1 MAMKRDTSKLGRVSV
16 EPEVR
21 ERRGE
26 RVLISISIQVRGLR
40 EDNTKV
46 DEGAEAIVVSRFGA
60 LLRMGEDGQRS
71 DRNEQS
77 LERRG
82 SFPRGL
88 DRRETTRRPLGHRR
102 RSRQPQGRLLGHP
115 VPGPKAEDL
124 AIQASSNS
132 MAVSI

>member
-1 MAMKRDTSKLGRVSV
+1 MKRDTSKLGRVSV

-60 LLRMGEDGQRS
+60 LLRMG
-71 DRNEQS
+71 S
-77 LERRG
+77 LLKMGSALTATNSLSKEEEVFRVAWIGERRPDG
-82 SFPRGL
+82 RWDIGVEAANPREDFWGIRFPAQKR
-88 DRRETTRRPLGHRR
+88 
-102 RSRQPQGRLLGHP
+102 
-115 VPGPKAEDL
+115 K
-124 AIQASSNS
+124 I
-132 MAVSI
+132 

>member
-1 MAMKRDTSKLGRVSV
+1 MKRDTSKLGRVSV

-60 LLRMGEDGQRS
+60 LLRMD
-71 DRNEQS
+71 S
-77 LERRG
+77 LLKMGSALTVTNSLSKEEEVFRVAWIGERRPDG
-82 SFPRGL
+82 RWDIGVEAANPREDFWGIRFPAQKR
-88 DRRETTRRPLGHRR
+88 
-102 RSRQPQGRLLGHP
+102 
-115 VPGPKAEDL
+115 K
-124 AIQASSNS
+124 I
-132 MAVSI
+132 

>member
-1 MAMKRDTSKLGRVSV
+1 MKRDTSKLGRVSV

-60 LLRMGEDGQRS
+60 LLRMD
-71 DRNEQS
+71 S
-77 LERRG
+77 LLKMGSALTVTNSLSKEEEVFRVAWIGERRPDDRWDIG
-82 SFPRGL
+82 VEAANPREDFWGIRFPAQKR
-88 DRRETTRRPLGHRR
+88 
-102 RSRQPQGRLLGHP
+102 
-115 VPGPKAEDL
+115 K
-124 AIQASSNS
+124 I
-132 MAVSI
+132 

>member
-1 MAMKRDTSKLGRVSV
+1 MKRDTSKLGRVSV

-60 LLRMGEDGQRS
+60 LLRMD
-71 DRNEQS
+71 S
-77 LERRG
+77 LLKMGSALTATNSLSKEEEVFRVAWIGERRPDG
-82 SFPRGL
+82 RWDIGVEAANPREDFWGIRFPAQKR
-88 DRRETTRRPLGHRR
+88 
-102 RSRQPQGRLLGHP
+102 
-115 VPGPKAEDL
+115 K
-124 AIQASSNS
+124 I
-132 MAVSI
+132 

>member
-1 MAMKRDTSKLGRVSV
+1 MAMKRDASKLGRVDV

-60 LLRMGEDGQRS
+60 LLRMD
-71 DRNEQS
+71 S
-77 LERRG
+77 LLKMGSALTVTNSLSKEEEVFRVAWIGERRPDG
-82 SFPRGL
+82 RWDIGVEAANPREDFWGIRFPAQKR
-88 DRRETTRRPLGHRR
+88 
-102 RSRQPQGRLLGHP
+102 
-115 VPGPKAEDL
+115 K
-124 AIQASSNS
+124 I
-132 MAVSI
+132 